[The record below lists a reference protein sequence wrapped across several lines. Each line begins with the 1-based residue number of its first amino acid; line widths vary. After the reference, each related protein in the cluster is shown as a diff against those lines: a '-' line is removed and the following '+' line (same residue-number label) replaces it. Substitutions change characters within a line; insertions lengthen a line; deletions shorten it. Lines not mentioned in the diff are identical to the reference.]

1 MTMKTRIGL
10 AILAVALA
18 APWTPALAHEGHEHA
33 KEEKAADGHSGH
45 DHGEAGKAAEG
56 QKVTVTGEVLDL
68 SCYLGHDSK
77 GKDHQ
82 KCAKAC
88 LLEKHVSAGLLT
100 DDGKV
105 FALVSDHKYE
115 KAFAAVGQLAA
126 EKVKVTGK
134 KIEKGGL
141 QAILVQSVAK
151 E

>member
-1 MTMKTRIGL
+1 MNRIVVTSVATL
-10 AILAVALA
+10 ALAVGA
-18 APWTPALAHEGHEHA
+18 WAHEGHKHEEGA
-33 KEEKAADGHSGH
+33 QQEKAAAHQAD
-45 DHGEAGKAAEG
+45 A
-56 QKVTVTGEVLDL
+56 VTVTGEVLDL

-105 FALVSDHKYE
+105 FALVSDHKHE

-141 QAILVQSVAK
+141 QAILVQSVVK